1 MVYHRAYPKP
11 CKNIMKRCFLIFCGI
26 ILFGIYS
33 CREQKKN
40 QHSISNTNNTK
51 AEIEISKNP
60 NVINEQKKSPTDFI
74 PAGYVIFDKVLGDL
88 NKDGIE
94 DCVLIIKGTD
104 KSKIIKDEY
113 RGELDRN
120 RRGLLILFKN
130 QNSYNLAA
138 KNYTCFSSENE
149 DGGVYSAPELSFEIK
164 KGNLYISYG
173 HGRYGNREYIFRF
186 QNSDF
191 ELIGFN
197 VFSIGLINNRK
208 ISVNFS
214 KKEKREIVYIND
226 DEVVDDTREKISL
239 NRKIKLSEI
248 KDFDELDMTEYVKL

>member
-1 MVYHRAYPKP
+1 
-11 CKNIMKRCFLIFCGI
+11 MKRCFLIFCGI

-51 AEIEISKNP
+51 AEIENSKNP
-60 NVINEQKKSPTDFI
+60 NVINEQKKFPTDFI
-74 PAGYVIFDKVLGDL
+74 PEDYVIFDKVFGDL
-88 NKDGIE
+88 NKDGID
-94 DCVLIIKGTD
+94 DCVLIIKRTD

-120 RRGLLILFKN
+120 RRGLIILFNN

-149 DGGVYSAPELSFEIK
+149 DGGVYFPPELNVEIK
-164 KGNLYISYG
+164 KGNLNVSYG
-173 HGRYGNREYIFRF
+173 HGKYGYREYMFRF

-191 ELIGFN
+191 ELIGYN
-197 VFSIGLINNRK
+197 VFSIEPINNRK
-208 ISVNFS
+208 ICVNFS
-214 KKEKREIVYIND
+214 TKEKREIVYIND
-226 DEVVDDTREKISL
+226 DEVVDDTREKIRL
-239 NRKIKLSEI
+239 NRIIKLSEI